1 MWRYDIGD
9 FVHGD
14 EMLTTDR
21 VKLFS
26 ISSSFLYYIITD
38 TVCMNVAKVT
48 GAKGIAFHASNTILI
63 IIIIIILIIILNF
76 FSPISY

>member
-1 MWRYDIGD
+1 
-9 FVHGD
+9 
-14 EMLTTDR
+14 
-21 VKLFS
+21 
-26 ISSSFLYYIITD
+26 
-38 TVCMNVAKVT
+38 MNVAKVT

>member
-14 EMLTTDR
+14 EMRTTDG
-21 VKLFS
+21 VMLFS
-26 ISSSFLYYIITD
+26 ISSSYLYYIITD
-38 TVCMNVAKVT
+38 TVCMNVVKLT
-48 GAKGIAFHASNTILI
+48 GAKGIAFHASNTVL
-63 IIIIIILIIILNF
+63 IIILIIILNF